1 MDFVDLL
8 THTANFV
15 APCIFVGFFMAMTA
29 PRLFKTSPQR
39 YTLLT
44 RSLLNSLAALLAMT
58 AGLWFFGN
66 DGKMVSYLGMALAS
80 ALSQLWLGRR

>member
-15 APCIFVGFFMAMTA
+15 APCIFVGFFMAVTA
-29 PRLFKTSPQR
+29 PWLFKKSPQR
-39 YTLLT
+39 HPLVT
-44 RSLLNSLAALLAMT
+44 RTRLSSLAEALAMA

-66 DGKMVSYLGMALAS
+66 DGKMMSYLGLALAS
-80 ALSQLWLGRR
+80 ALSQLWLGRH

>member
-15 APCIFVGFFMAMTA
+15 APCIFVGFFMAVTA
-29 PRLFKTSPQR
+29 PWLFKKSPQR
-39 YTLLT
+39 HPLVT
-44 RSLLNSLAALLAMT
+44 RTLLNSLAAALAMA

-66 DGKMVSYLGMALAS
+66 DGKMMSYLGLALAS
-80 ALSQLWLGRR
+80 ALSQFGLGRR